1 VVDAE
6 EAVLVADVA
15 AAFGTTST
23 LG

>member
-15 AAFGTTST
+15 AAFGTTLT